1 VEELK
6 EACTAQSASRQCLTC
21 LLCCSDLLRQ
31 PLALDAL
38 RPVAEVGRGQN
49 CPHDPQL
56 VTPPPCLVTKDL
68 LAIQINSE
76 LFRAIRSNPRL

>member
-49 CPHDPQL
+49 CPDDP
-56 VTPPPCLVTKDL
+56 
-68 LAIQINSE
+68 
-76 LFRAIRSNPRL
+76 